1 MLSLGVYCLVFT
13 CFSNFTIIHILG
25 GTHRVMMTPTVSIL
39 FIVWCVYRLPLDHQ
53 ASTYLVEIFTVFIT
67 HDIAFSVAVYQ
78 LLLAYFYL

>member
-1 MLSLGVYCLVFT
+1 
-13 CFSNFTIIHILG
+13 
-25 GTHRVMMTPTVSIL
+25 MMTPTVSIL

-67 HDIAFSVAVYQ
+67 HAIAFSVAVYQ